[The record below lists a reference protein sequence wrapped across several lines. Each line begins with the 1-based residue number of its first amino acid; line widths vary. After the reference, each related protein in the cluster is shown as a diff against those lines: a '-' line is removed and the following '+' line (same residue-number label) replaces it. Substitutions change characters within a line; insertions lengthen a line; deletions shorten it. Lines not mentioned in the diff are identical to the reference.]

1 VFMRE
6 TVSTTLTALQLLLN
20 VTQVSNARLDL
31 AGAAHRPHCGTG
43 WANNSSSTCQGL
55 PGPTENSSLLDRL
68 TLCRAVNELFSSSCC
83 RAPDI
88 APSHVTQAA
97 AAAPNRHLSG
107 RLPPTSALSVKHGRR
122 LNGAAIACYTSIGG
136 VLGLHN
142 DSLTSMLCGAT
153 GPLTRPSKLTPK
165 LALQIGFE
173 LVTLEPP
180 LAAAVAS
187 QVGPPPTSVRSEKQV
202 QRGCYCLL
210 HIYMWSAGFVTVIH

>member
-1 VFMRE
+1 MNPYTVVPSIWIQRIQPSASFVFMRE

-97 AAAPNRHLSG
+97 AAPNRHLSG

-142 DSLTSMLCGAT
+142 DSLKSMLWRHRTSYKTNQTTPPRLAPSSQLCSW
-153 GPLTRPSKLTPK
+153 RPSNPTSRSSSFFSGRL
-165 LALQIGFE
+165 
-173 LVTLEPP
+173 
-180 LAAAVAS
+180 
-187 QVGPPPTSVRSEKQV
+187 PPTSV
-202 QRGCYCLL
+202 
-210 HIYMWSAGFVTVIH
+210 